1 MAGFF
6 VVFSKSV
13 LFMTHFDL
21 FWTFTLILKKGQTT
35 QEVLLRYI
43 TVYSV

>member
-21 FWTFTLILKKGQTT
+21 FWIFTLILKKGQT
-35 QEVLLRYI
+35 VLLRYI